1 MKMTFLCKLS
11 LLVMLLLIVFF
22 CVSCSCGG
30 ETPEAT
36 TPSSVTTTT
45 PITTGGTTVTTPIT
59 TKEDLIHTNPGT
71 LPSDAFSISVGE
83 KKQLT
88 LSADGKVEFFS
99 LTPSVLAIGDT
110 TYHQDTKVNTA
121 EAVGLAFGEALV
133 LAVKTDDYS
142 SALIK
147 VAVRKTLAEG
157 EEANRSLEAV
167 FTSEPNNSPANETAA
182 NLGDGNNQ
190 TKWLIFGLSASVT
203 ADLGMPIE
211 ISRFTLTSANDDA
224 GRDPMLFELCGSNDG
239 EGWEI
244 LYASENESFTKRHE
258 TKTYELTKTGE
269 YRYYRL
275 DIFANHG
282 DPMVQL
288 AEWGLIEVGKA
299 NGEPAKA
306 PVKTPIASAVTD
318 IAIDQD
324 RLILAEGGKFTLSA
338 KANGAKSPIYF
349 AASDPALVI
358 EGLSYNEADGTTN
371 VFVKGAGG
379 AKGQLVAFS
388 ADGLRYDILDFSVI
402 AEGACENVTTYFE
415 AKGVNGEEAVAIKP
429 LFDDVRDTVRKVN
442 ANSFDILLSTK
453 NKTVL
458 VNRYAIV
465 GGKELAEAPT
475 AWKFYGSNDGKA
487 WTLLDERENETF
499 EGEYLRRI
507 FDFDNTVYYSQ
518 YKLTLVGKGNTIS
531 LSEIQL
537 FELGKYPS
545 WALGPFEKVDEA
557 NPILVPNDT
566 DYFLDPISGTNVYWS
581 NEALYNPAAVVKD
594 GVICVLYRSQDHPLV
609 SRVGLALSLDGI
621 HFDSLPEPV
630 LYPEND
636 EFYPFEVGGGDED
649 PRVVK
654 GPDDT
659 YYMYYSAYNREKG
672 ICRLYVA
679 TSKDL
684 EHWEKQGN
692 AIGDAY
698 NGKYKDMWAKSGSVI
713 CDMVGEEFIARKFE
727 DGKYYM
733 YFGEG
738 TLYLAWS
745 HDLIH
750 WTPVENE
757 AGSPL
762 SVLSPRPGYYDS
774 RLVEPGPP
782 AIYTEYGILLI
793 YNGANAD
800 PKGTGDSMIIYNAY
814 SPGQVVFD
822 AKDPTKPIKITE
834 NCFMY
839 PEKDYELEGLVNN
852 VCFVEGLVY
861 YRGSWYLY
869 YGTADSRLAV
879 AVYKAPERNDAALA
893 DAIAKAEAKT
903 SLSSEAQYALRVAK
917 EAAVAAIYTQAQ
929 VDEITENL
937 LNAIQ

>member
-1 MKMTFLCKLS
+1 MKMKFVCKLS
-11 LLVMLLLIVFF
+11 LLVLLLLLTMLA
-22 CVSCSCGG
+22 CASCSCGENPL
-30 ETPEAT
+30 ETTKPSDSET
-36 TPSSVTTTT
+36 TPTTTK
-45 PITTGGTTVTTPIT
+45 GTTMTTPTT
-59 TKEDLIHTNPGT
+59 TKQDFINNNPETIPTNR
-71 LPSDAFSISVGE
+71 FSISVGE
-83 KKQLT
+83 KKALT

-99 LTPSVLAIGDT
+99 LTPAVLAVGDT
-110 TYHQDTKVNTA
+110 TFNKDTKENTA
-121 EAVGLAFGEALV
+121 QAVGLACGEALV
-133 LAVKTDDYS
+133 LAVKRDDYS

-147 VAVRKTLAEG
+147 VMVRKTLAEG
-157 EEANRSLEAV
+157 ETENRSLEAV
-167 FTSEPNNSPANETAA
+167 LTSNPNNSPANETAA
-182 NLGDGNNQ
+182 NLGDGKNT
-190 TKWLIFGLSASVT
+190 TKWLIYGSTATVT
-203 ADLGMPIE
+203 ADLGMPVE
-211 ISRFTLTSANDDA
+211 ISSFSLTSANDDA
-224 GRDPMLFELCGSNDG
+224 GRDPKNFELLGSHDG
-239 EGWEI
+239 EAWEV
-244 LYASENESFTKRHE
+244 LFAFENERFTKRHE
-258 TKTYELTKTGE
+258 TKTYELEKTGE
-269 YRYYRL
+269 YRYYKL
-275 DIFANHG
+275 AISANRG

-299 NGEPAKA
+299 SGEPAKA
-306 PVKTPIASAVTD
+306 PVKTPITSAVTD

-324 RLILAEGGKFTLSA
+324 RLILAEGGSFTLSA

-349 AASDPALVI
+349 VSSDPALVI
-358 EGLSYNEADGTTN
+358 EGLSYNETDGTST
-371 VFVKGAGG
+371 VLVKGAGG

-388 ADGLRYDILDFSVI
+388 AEGLRYDVLDFSVI
-402 AEGACENVTTYFE
+402 AEGACENVTAYFE
-415 AKGVNGEEAVAIKP
+415 VKGVNGDETVPVKP
-429 LFDDVRDTVRKVN
+429 FFDDVRNTVKKIN
-442 ANSFDILLSTK
+442 LNSFDILLSTE

-475 AWKFYGSNDGKA
+475 AWKFYGSNDGKT
-487 WTLLDERENETF
+487 WTLLDERENESF

-518 YKLTLVGKGNTIS
+518 YKLTLVGKGNSIS

-557 NPILVPNDT
+557 NPILVPNDV

-654 GPDDT
+654 GPDGT

-672 ICRLYVA
+672 ICRLFVA

-698 NGKYKDMWAKSGSVI
+698 NGKYKNMWAKSGSVI

-745 HDLIH
+745 EDLIH
-750 WTPVENE
+750 WTPIENE

-800 PKGTGDSMIIYNAY
+800 PNGTGDSMIIYNAY

-879 AVYKAPERNDAALA
+879 AVYQAPERNDAALA

-903 SLSSEAQYALRVAK
+903 SLSTEAQYALRVAK

-929 VDEITENL
+929 VDEITANL
-937 LNAIQ
+937 LNAIK